1 MYPVMGFWEKLRMKL
16 DRVSSTQTSTSE
28 NHKTET
34 NTTTPN
40 CTTTHST
47 NPVPTPVTVNVY
59 DMVREIYLLILI
71 FIIPSSV
78 VLWLYYLSVQSTE
91 KVIILF

>member
-1 MYPVMGFWEKLRMKL
+1 MGFWEKLRMKL

-47 NPVPTPVTVNVY
+47 NNPVPTPVTVNVY
-59 DMVREIYLLILI
+59 DMVREIYLLIPI
-71 FIIPSSV
+71 FIIPSLV
-78 VLWLYYLSVQSTE
+78 VLWLYYLSVQSTD
-91 KVIILF
+91 KVIVLF

>member
-1 MYPVMGFWEKLRMKL
+1 MNPVMGFWEKLRMKL

-47 NPVPTPVTVNVY
+47 NNAVPTPVTVNVY
-59 DMVREIYLLILI
+59 DMVREIYLLIPI
-71 FIIPSSV
+71 FIIPSLV
-78 VLWLYYLSVQSTE
+78 VL
-91 KVIILF
+91 